1 MTLEGRFV
9 TAGAFAEWLEP
20 LPLIAILRGV
30 KPEEILD
37 VGQVL
42 VDAGFRIIEVP
53 LNSPEPLSSIE
64 KLTGRF
70 GDRILTGA
78 GTVLDPA
85 AVPAVKA
92 AGGRVI
98 VMPHANAQVV
108 QAARSHGMYAL
119 PGFATATEAFQML
132 DAGADAIKLFPAE
145 AAPPQVLKAMC
156 AVLPSGSC
164 VVPVGGITPEKLA
177 AYWQA
182 GASGFG
188 LGSALYKAGMNA
200 RQVAQNAE
208 RFATAIATLRPPQAT
223 TKGS

>member
-1 MTLEGRFV
+1 MT
-9 TAGAFAEWLEP
+9 ASAFTEWLEP

-37 VGQVL
+37 IGQVL

-64 KLTGRF
+64 KLSARF

-85 AVPAVKA
+85 SVPQVEA
-92 AGGRVI
+92 AGGRLI
-98 VMPHANAQVV
+98 VMPHADTQVV
-108 QAARSHGMYAL
+108 QAARSRGMYAL
-119 PGFATATEAFQML
+119 PGFATPTEAFQML
-132 DAGADAIKLFPAE
+132 QAGADGVKLFPAE
-145 AAPPQVLKAMC
+145 AASPQVLKAIG
-156 AVLPSGSC
+156 AVLPSGTV
-164 VVPVGGITPEKLA
+164 VVPVGGITPDTLA

-188 LGSALYKAGMNA
+188 LGSALYKAGMSA
-200 RQVAQNAE
+200 SQVAENAE
-208 RFATAIATLRPPQAT
+208 RFANAIKALRAA
-223 TKGS
+223 